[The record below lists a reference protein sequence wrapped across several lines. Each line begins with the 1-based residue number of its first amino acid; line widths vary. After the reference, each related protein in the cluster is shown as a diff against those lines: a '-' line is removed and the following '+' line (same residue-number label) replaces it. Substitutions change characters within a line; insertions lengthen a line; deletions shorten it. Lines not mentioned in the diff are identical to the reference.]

1 MANFENIIN
10 SCVREMQAMSF
21 IVSSI
26 SILLALLIYY
36 FTQNGYISLMLPIT
50 VNGIFLMIFTNQ
62 VQKNMRKKFHVS

>member
-1 MANFENIIN
+1 MANYENIIN

-50 VNGIFLMIFTNQ
+50 VNGILMIFTNQ

>member
-1 MANFENIIN
+1 MANYENIIN

-50 VNGIFLMIFTNQ
+50 VNGIFLMILTNQ